1 VPYYKKDIDMD
12 TIQEREQIHHTF
24 DVMDATCAA
33 RQLLD
38 LIADKWTVLI
48 IYALSTETRRYNELK
63 RMVVGI
69 TNKMLTQTLRR
80 LEAYDIIHR
89 EVYPEIPPRVEY
101 SLTPLGRDL
110 ADLVQGLITWS
121 ENFLCTTP
129 TGDRRT
135 VMIDSDHDATV
146 EA

>member
-1 VPYYKKDIDMD
+1 MSELQVRK
-12 TIQEREQIHHTF
+12 QIHHTYN
-24 DVMDATCAA
+24 VMDATCAA
-33 RQLLD
+33 RQALD

-63 RMVVGI
+63 RIIGGI

-80 LEAYDIIHR
+80 LEAYGILHR

-121 ENFLCTTP
+121 EQYLCTTP
-129 TGDRRT
+129 TGEQR
-135 VMIDSDHDATV
+135 IIKINHP
-146 EA
+146 

>member
-1 VPYYKKDIDMD
+1 MIPAP
-12 TIQEREQIHHTF
+12 ERKQIHHTF

-33 RQLLD
+33 RQVLD

-63 RMVVGI
+63 RMVGGI

-80 LEAYDIIHR
+80 LEDYDIVHR

-121 ENFLCTTP
+121 EQYLCLTP
-129 TGDRRT
+129 TGDRRKIVIT
-135 VMIDSDHDATV
+135 PDGSPTA